1 MTFPTPDPIPPR
13 VSLVTK
19 VVAATPPMSSRVK
32 KWVHASLMAALSGAL
47 SFLAFSLDSF
57 VHLPK
62 GAKGVVLG
70 LAVAMVSKTSGYVL
84 SQLPTQEKVD

>member
-1 MTFPTPDPIPPR
+1 MTTPTPDPTPPR
-13 VSLVTK
+13 VSLISRIP
-19 VVAATPPMSSRVK
+19 APALSGRVK

-84 SQLPTQEKVD
+84 SQLPTQENPNS